1 MATIYHC
8 KDDELMHYGRKGMK
22 WGQHIFSKAKSYGS
36 AKRKEMQLNKARK
49 EKAKT
54 REAALKR
61 AEKIKSGKMS
71 PKKMTDK
78 ELEDFITEKNKR
90 KDLER
95 QYKKLN
101 SPTQKL
107 PEINS
112 KQISKGKEAIK
123 YIGKNVIL
131 PEATTIG
138 RELLRKEMRKALK
151 LNNTD
156 PTESLRKE
164 VAKKSLVKQNMELD
178 EYFEG
183 RKKKD

>member
-22 WGQHIFSKAKSYGS
+22 WGQHIFTKAKSYGS

-71 PKKMTDK
+71 PKKMTNK
-78 ELEDFITEKNKR
+78 ELEDFIAEKNKR

-107 PEINS
+107 ADIKPE
-112 KQISKGKEAIK
+112 QVSKGKA
-123 YIGKNVIL
+123 
-131 PEATTIG
+131 ATN
-138 RELLRKEMRKALK
+138 AVLK
-151 LNNTD
+151 TVG
-156 PTESLRKE
+156 KE
-164 VAKKSLVKQNMELD
+164 VLTPVAIDMGKQALRSMVAASANKG
-178 EYFEG
+178 YFETKLG
-183 RKKKD
+183 KEYKLYPNNKKKD